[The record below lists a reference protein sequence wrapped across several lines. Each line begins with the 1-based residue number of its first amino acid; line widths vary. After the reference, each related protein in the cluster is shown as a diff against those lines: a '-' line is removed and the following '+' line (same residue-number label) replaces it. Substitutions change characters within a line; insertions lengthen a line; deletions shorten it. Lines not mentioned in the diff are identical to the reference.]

1 MQHHIQFEAT
11 AFQHTVRIPDYIPDG
26 VSFHITL
33 SFDDTKS
40 TQQSAQKF
48 AQFPAKLKLSRD
60 EINDRKPEYQTMT
73 VPDIELPTRDER
85 YER

>member
-1 MQHHIQFEAT
+1 MQHQIQFEAT

-26 VSFHITL
+26 VSFQITL
-33 SFDDTKS
+33 SFDDTKNRL
-40 TQQSAQKF
+40 QNIQKF

-73 VPDIELPTRDER
+73 VTDIEMPTRDER